1 MKKYICPKCGAN
13 CKPEEII
20 EEGVLCVNC
29 KYEGVDLIDIRRPT
43 YCLKG

>member
-1 MKKYICPKCGAN
+1 MKPYTCPKCGAA
-13 CKPEEII
+13 CSKEDILI
-20 EEGVLCVNC
+20 EGVLCVNC